1 MTGSPHPRRDPR
13 HIDIA
18 AGTAEHEWQADGRL
32 QTLPEIELC
41 HLVPP
46 RSRAVVLAPHPDDET
61 LGCGGLIARLA
72 AMMRDVSVIAVSD
85 GERSH
90 PASSA
95 LASRLALVR
104 PAESRAALECLGA
117 AHNEL
122 LRAHIPDG
130 HVRRHRAEL
139 KTWLLSQLRPTDIVF
154 APWRLDGHPDHEAVG
169 EVAAELEHEI
179 GCKLV
184 EVPIWGWHWAEPASG
199 SFPWGRAHKLPF
211 DAATE
216 WKKRR
221 ALRCYHSQIA
231 RDGAH
236 DPVLPAGVLA
246 HFVRPYEVFFL

>member
-1 MTGSPHPRRDPR
+1 MATMTSPRR

-18 AGTAEHEWQADGRL
+18 GGTAEHEWQAGGRL
-32 QTLPEIELC
+32 QQLPEIELSC
-41 HLVPP
+41 LVPP

-61 LGCGGLIARLA
+61 LGCGGLIASLA
-72 AMMRDVSVIAVSD
+72 AMMRELAVVAVSD

-90 PASSA
+90 PASSP
-95 LASRLALVR
+95 LARRLALLR
-104 PAESRAALECLGA
+104 PAESEAALQCLGA
-117 AHNEL
+117 HHAEL
-122 LRAHIPDG
+122 LRARIPDG
-130 HVRRHRAEL
+130 HVRRHRDEL
-139 KTWLLSQLRPTDIVF
+139 KAWLLSQLRPTDIVF

-184 EVPIWGWHWAEPASG
+184 EVPIWGWHWAEPGSG
-199 SFPWGRAHKLPF
+199 SFPWARAHKLEF

-221 ALRCYHSQIA
+221 ALRCYRSQVA
-231 RDGAH
+231 RDGERE
-236 DPVLPAGVLA
+236 PVLPPGVLA